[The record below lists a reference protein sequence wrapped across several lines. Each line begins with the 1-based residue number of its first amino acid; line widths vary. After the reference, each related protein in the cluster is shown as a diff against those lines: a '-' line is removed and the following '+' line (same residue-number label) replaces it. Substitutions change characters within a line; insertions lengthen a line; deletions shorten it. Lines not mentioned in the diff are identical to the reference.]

1 LRAATLLPTV
11 TPSAQIP
18 DPGVAM
24 VPVEVVTPDGAPV
37 TLTAMAALKVVVRMV
52 VAQVVP
58 LFPGATLSAV
68 GARVSEKLGAGST
81 LMATSAVLV
90 TPPPVAV
97 RVAA

>member
-1 LRAATLLPTV
+1 MRAATLLPTV

-18 DPGVAM
+18 DPGALM
-24 VPVEVVTPDGAPV
+24 VPVDVVTPEGAPV
-37 TLTAMAALKVVVRMV
+37 TVTEIAELKVVVRMV

-68 GARVSEKLGAGST
+68 GARVNEKLGAGST
-81 LMATSAVLV
+81 LIATSAVLV

-97 RVAA
+97 RVTA